1 MNGNFSESARTLT
14 PNEFAANEIP
24 SRGFSAPQHERS
36 RIHQT
41 TPTRYR
47 TLKEYVQ
54 HTGLSE
60 STIRRRVRDGSL
72 PFLQLGG
79 RNKMILLPADALTR
93 VNTSMAF
100 AGDDTPVEPHPLPPS
115 GMQADDS
122 AGSHPRWMQKLRR
135 RAK

>member
-1 MNGNFSESARTLT
+1 MNGNFSASARTLT

-24 SRGFSAPQHERS
+24 NRRFSAPQHERS

-47 TLKEYVQ
+47 TLKEYVLY
-54 HTGLSE
+54 TGLSE

-72 PFLQLGG
+72 YAVQLGG
-79 RNKMILLPADALTR
+79 KGKKLLFPIDALDR
-93 VNTSMAF
+93 VNTPMAP
-100 AGDDTPVEPHPLPPS
+100 AEDNDSAEPLSLSPP